1 MAPGRSGAKGL
12 IGIAGTVV
20 SSGGASATFEEA
32 FGRAVLQSER
42 LRVSIVLAML
52 LAIMARWTFIWLVF
66 PGMLERQLG
75 GALNFGALAVVGVGA
90 VIYEAAVLTR
100 LTVLQRRDKM
110 IPPLV
115 RYANAL
121 VEITL
126 PTLAVLVGGGGSPA
140 YALDMPPVWGYFLF
154 IILATLRLDFRL
166 CLFTGVA
173 AGLEYGALALYYLS
187 QPQTG
192 PIDPLLTAPVQH
204 GTRVLL
210 LIASGLLAGIVSLQI
225 KRQFMRALRSVEE
238 QNRIV
243 GMFGQHV
250 SPAVVERLLSQDVE
264 LGGEVRHVCVMFLD
278 IEGFTTFSESRKPEE
293 VVVYLNSLFSVMIDL
308 VNEHHGIINK
318 FLGDGFM
325 AAFGAPIS
333 DASDCKNAVAASR
346 EIIERVAA
354 MSTSGEI
361 APTRIRIGLHAG
373 EAVTGNVGSTARKE
387 YTIIG
392 DVVNLA
398 SRLEQLNK
406 QFGSRLMVSE
416 TVVERLGGIPDE
428 PAPRR
433 DPGQRPRAGG
443 PGLRARVAAR
453 SQVGVGGSGCPP
465 AAPDSGWSAPAASPL
480 ACSRSAASARRRAGA
495 R

>member
-1 MAPGRSGAKGL
+1 MAPDRRRAEGL
-12 IGIAGTVV
+12 ITMAGTVV
-20 SSGGASATFEEA
+20 ASGGTPATFA
-32 FGRAVLQSER
+32 SSFNRAVLESER
-42 LRVSIVLAML
+42 LRVTVVLTA
-52 LAIMARWTFIWLVF
+52 LAIIMLRWLFVWLF
-66 PGMLERQLG
+66 LPGVLQGQLG
-75 GALNFGALAVVGVGA
+75 GALNLGALGVVGLAAIVFE
-90 VIYEAAVLTR
+90 VAVLAR
-100 LTVLQRRDKM
+100 LTLALRRNWP
-110 IPPLV
+110 IPRFV
-115 RYANAL
+115 RYIGAL
-121 VEITL
+121 IEISL
-126 PTLAVLVGGGGSPA
+126 PTLAVIVGPAVTSPA

-154 IILATLRLDFRL
+154 ILLATLRLDFWL
-166 CLFTGVA
+166 CLFTGLA
-173 AGLEYGALALYYLS
+173 AGVEYGLLALYYLS
-187 QPQTG
+187 QPQTS
-192 PIDPLLTAPVQH
+192 PIDPLLTAPIQH

-210 LIASGLLAGIVSLQI
+210 LICSGLLAGIVSLQI

-250 SPAVVERLLSQDVE
+250 SPAVVERLLSLDVE

-278 IEGFTTFSESRKPEE
+278 IEGFTTFSESRRPEE

-308 VNEHHGIINK
+308 VNGHHGIINK

-333 DASDCKNAVAASR
+333 DPSDCKNAVEASR

-354 MSTSGEI
+354 MSASGEI

-406 QFGSRLMVSE
+406 QFGSRLMISE
-416 TVVERLGGIPDE
+416 TVVERLGGVP
-428 PAPRR
+428 
-433 DPGQRPRAGG
+433 
-443 PGLRARVAAR
+443 
-453 SQVGVGGSGCPP
+453 
-465 AAPDSGWSAPAASPL
+465 
-480 ACSRSAASARRRAGA
+480 AGA
-495 R
+495 TPHGAIQVKGREQPVQVYDLA